1 MNDSVEGRPLDE
13 TELDETELIAQA
25 RNGNLDAFTELVRAH
40 QRMALRVAVLIVGD
54 ISEAE
59 DVTQEAFIKA
69 HRNLHRFSDG
79 RPFRPWLLAIV
90 RNQARNRR
98 RGAGRRARWELEV
111 ANDPVSG
118 NAAPSPES
126 AVLADEER
134 RRLLAAVER
143 LPDRYRTVVG
153 CRYLLEMSEADTAT
167 VLGIPSGTVKSRA
180 ARGLVRL
187 REMLTEEVADDA

>member
-13 TELDETELIAQA
+13 TELIARA
-25 RNGNLDAFTELVRAH
+25 RNGNLDAFAELVRAH
-40 QRMALRVAVLIVGD
+40 QHMALRVAVLVVGD

-69 HRNLHRFSDG
+69 HRNLHRFTDG
-79 RPFRPWLLAIV
+79 LSFQPWLLAIV
-90 RNQARNRR
+90 RNEARNRR

-118 NAAPSPES
+118 NAAPSPEA
-126 AVLADEER
+126 AVVADEQR

-143 LPDRYRTVVG
+143 LPHRYRTVVG

-167 VLGIPSGTVKSRA
+167 VLDIPTGTVKSRA
-180 ARGLVRL
+180 ARGLARL
-187 REMLTEEVADDA
+187 REMLTEEGADDA